1 MTIADINLLF
11 IWRWPYVL
19 NTPAVLMLCVV
30 LQLPHRTGL
39 RCFYCQMFKTKTW
52 TLLDKRMVF
61 VFYPPRV
68 SEEQAPHRPL
78 PSLKQTLINLS
89 FWVQSISFRQYSKRN
104 DARNKQDSVVHIW
117 ILTYDAKWSMRSC
130 AVLWIKGRLV
140 CLYSQYSIIL
150 SALLRFK
157 MVNA

>member
-1 MTIADINLLF
+1 MSKFSFMTIADINLF
-11 IWRWPYVL
+11 IWRWRMFL
-19 NTPAVLMLCVV
+19 SSPAVLMLCVV

-39 RCFYCQMFKTKTW
+39 RCFYCQMSERVQNKDVDASRQTDTEC
-52 TLLDKRMVF
+52 LCLP
-61 VFYPPRV
+61 PPRV

-117 ILTYDAKWSMRSC
+117 ILTYDAKWSNKAWE
-130 AVLWIKGRLV
+130 AVLCCELKDG
-140 CLYSQYSIIL
+140 
-150 SALLRFK
+150 
-157 MVNA
+157 